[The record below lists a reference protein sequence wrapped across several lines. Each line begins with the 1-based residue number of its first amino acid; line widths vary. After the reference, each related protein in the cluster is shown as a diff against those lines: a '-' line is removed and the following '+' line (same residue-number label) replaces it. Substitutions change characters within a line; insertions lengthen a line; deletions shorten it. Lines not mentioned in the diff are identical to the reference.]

1 MKRLL
6 WLILLLPAICA
17 GEPALNIGSKRFTE
31 SYILGE
37 IIAKS
42 VRDAGHAGVVHNRG
56 LGNTGLLYAAL
67 RSGAIDL
74 YPEYTGTIAL
84 ELLKLPASS
93 SLEDINRALGEHGLA
108 AGVPLGFENSY
119 AFAMLEKRAE
129 ALGINAVSQL
139 ALHPELKL
147 GLSQEFLNRNDGW
160 PALRLAYQLAPRYLS
175 GLDHGLAYT
184 ALAAGQVDVIDVYT
198 TDAQLRHHRLRV
210 LTDDRGFFPVYR
222 AVLLYR
228 ADVPHRFPD
237 AWNAIETLRGR
248 ISNDQMVS
256 LNARVE
262 LDKQPFAAAAD
273 EFLRLHGVGHTG
285 ADRSFVRLLFGEDF
299 ARLTAQ
305 HLLLVFVSLF
315 ASTAAGV
322 PLGIWAARS
331 PRAGRWIL
339 EATGFAQTIPSLALL
354 VFLITLTGTIGLIPA
369 LVALFVYALLPIVR
383 NTQSG
388 LCDIPAPI
396 QESARA
402 LGLSNWA
409 LLRQIELPLASRA
422 ILSGMRT
429 SAVINVGTA
438 TIAAFIG
445 AGGYGERIVAGLAVH
460 DSAMLLAGALPAAGL
475 ALLTQW
481 IFDAADRWLI
491 PRGLQGPEGAGGV
504 RHNPHAEE

>member
-1 MKRLL
+1 MRRLL
-6 WLILLLPAICA
+6 CLILALPTLCA

-42 VRDAGHAGVVHNRG
+42 VRESGHASAVHHKG
-56 LGNTGLLYAAL
+56 LGNTGILYAAL
-67 RSGAIDL
+67 RSGAIDV
-74 YPEYTGTIAL
+74 YPEYTGTIAV
-84 ELLKLPASS
+84 ELLKSPHSS
-93 SLEDINRALGEHGLA
+93 SLDDINRALAEQGLA

-119 AFAMLEKRAE
+119 AFAMLEDSAK
-129 ALGINAVSQL
+129 ALGIRTVSQL
-139 ALHPELKL
+139 ALRPELRF
-147 GLSQEFLNRNDGW
+147 GLSQEFLNRHDGW
-160 PALRLAYQLAPRYLS
+160 PALRLAYGLPQKSVS
-175 GLDHGLAYT
+175 GLDHGLAYE
-184 ALAAGQVDVIDVYT
+184 ALAARKIDVMDVYT
-198 TDAQLRHHRLRV
+198 TDAQLRRHRLRI
-210 LTDDRGFFPVYR
+210 LTDDRKFFPVYQ

-228 ADVPHRFPD
+228 AEVPHRFPA
-237 AWNAIETLRGR
+237 AWNAIQSLRGR

-262 LDKQPFAAAAD
+262 LDRQPFSAAAD
-273 EFLRLHGVGHTG
+273 EFLSMRGAQRTR

-299 ARLTAQ
+299 VRLTAQ

-315 ASTAAGV
+315 ASTAAGI

-331 PRAGRWIL
+331 DRAGRWIL
-339 EATGFAQTIPSLALL
+339 AATGIAQTIPSLALL

-369 LVALFVYALLPIVR
+369 LAALFVYALLPIVR

-388 LCDIPAPI
+388 LSDIPTPI
-396 QESARA
+396 LESARA
-402 LGLSNWA
+402 LGLSPWA
-409 LLRQIELPLASRA
+409 LLRQVELPLASRA

-460 DSAMLLAGALPAAGL
+460 DNAMLLAGALPAAGL

-481 IFDAADRWLI
+481 TFDAADRWLI
-491 PRGLQGPEGAGGV
+491 PRGLQPDGETGQ
-504 RHNPHAEE
+504 R